1 MGVFNWRSALGCAC
15 FTVALAVSPAQAQ
28 DASAFYKG
36 KTIYIIVGF
45 GPGGGYDL
53 YPRVLARHMQQYIP
67 GKPKIIV
74 QNMTGAGSMRAANHV
89 YSNAPKDGTYIAA
102 VNQNMPMYQLLGG
115 KGATFKAE
123 KLQFLGSIASSNGT
137 LYTWHASKTKT
148 ISDARKHVTT
158 MGGTSNRSDSYIF
171 PTLLNKLIGTKFKVI
186 TGYTGG
192 TKPIHL
198 ALERGEIDGR
208 GGNSWASLNSI
219 SSDWLRDKKL
229 NILVQVGFE
238 KEEGLENVPL
248 LQELVKP
255 EDKAAVDV
263 ISLPTAIGYAH
274 WLSPEVPAER
284 IALLR
289 KSYAATVKDAGFLD
303 EAKKLKILIK
313 PKSGEEIEKLVRRVA
328 ATPQLV
334 LDKTAQLLGWK

>member
-1 MGVFNWRSALGCAC
+1 MSILNWRSAFGCAMSA
-15 FTVALAVSPAQAQ
+15 TLLAFSPAQAQ
-28 DASAFYKG
+28 DAASYYKG

-53 YPRVLARHMQQYIP
+53 YPRVLARHMSQYIP
-67 GKPKIIV
+67 GNPKIIV

-115 KGATFKAE
+115 KGATFKAQ
-123 KLQFLGSIASSNGT
+123 KLQFLGTIASSNGT

-148 ISDARKHVTT
+148 IEDAKKHVTT
-158 MGGTSNRSDSYIF
+158 MGGTSNRSDSFIF
-171 PTLLNKLIGTKFKVI
+171 PTLLNKLIGTQFKVI

-208 GGNSWASLNSI
+208 GGNSWASLSSI
-219 SSDWLRDKKL
+219 SADWLRDKKL

-238 KEEGLENVPL
+238 KEDELPNVPL
-248 LQELVKP
+248 LQDLVKP
-255 EDKAAVDV
+255 EDRAAVDV

-274 WLSPEVPAER
+274 WLSPDAPADR
-284 IALLR
+284 VALLR
-289 KSYAATVKDAGFLD
+289 KAYAKTVKDAGFLA
-303 EAKKLKILIK
+303 EAKKLNILIK
-313 PKSGEEIEKLVRRVA
+313 PKSGEQIEALVRRVA
-328 ATPQLV
+328 ATPQPV
-334 LDKTAQLLGWK
+334 LNKTAQLLGWQ